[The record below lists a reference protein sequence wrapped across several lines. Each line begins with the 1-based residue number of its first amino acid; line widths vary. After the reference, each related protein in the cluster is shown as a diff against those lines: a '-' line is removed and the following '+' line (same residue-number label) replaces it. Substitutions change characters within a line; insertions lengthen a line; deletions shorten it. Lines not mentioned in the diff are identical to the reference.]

1 LQNLVDSKKNE
12 PRVESRN
19 WTAAPH
25 YAWVSVAL
33 SNLAVQTQFHRD
45 LTPSRNGV
53 FFCLRETPAHEVRR
67 RGWGLGQMNESLEP
81 VETAAEPCPTGL
93 RQRQEHCNVGY
104 ISQLVTRFT
113 SGRYVYG

>member
-19 WTAAPH
+19 VFNAPH

-33 SNLAVQTQFHRD
+33 SKFIEDTQFHRD
-45 LTPSRNGV
+45 SEPSRNGV